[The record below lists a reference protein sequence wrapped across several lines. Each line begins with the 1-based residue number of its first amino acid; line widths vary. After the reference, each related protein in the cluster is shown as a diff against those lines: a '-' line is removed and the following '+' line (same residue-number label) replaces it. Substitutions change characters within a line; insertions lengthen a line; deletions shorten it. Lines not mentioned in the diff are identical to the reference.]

1 MEEMKNIPEE
11 AVRETNLND
20 VSGGYNPEKKRERR
34 YMTVYTVYAD
44 NRKRLTTIDEE
55 EANQLA
61 EELNGRIHVQKIR
74 YEV

>member
-1 MEEMKNIPEE
+1 
-11 AVRETNLND
+11 
-20 VSGGYNPEKKRERR
+20 
-34 YMTVYTVYAD
+34 MTVYTVYAD

-55 EANQLA
+55 ETNQLA